1 MSGHSKWSTIKH
13 KKGAA
18 DAKRGKI
25 FTKVIKEITVAA
37 RIGGGDIDG
46 NPRLRLAVQKAKEV
60 NMPQENVTRAIKKGT
75 GELEGVQYE
84 EISYEGYGPGGVAI
98 FMEVMTDNKNRTVG
112 ELRAILGKNGGNMG
126 ENGCVAWIF
135 EQKGLITVKMSEKGE
150 EELLELA
157 IDAGGDDMQ
166 TVDDYYE
173 ITTSVESFE
182 SVRKAIEDAGI
193 KTQSSELTRI
203 PQNTVNVLTEF
214 SHLIRKALSKKID
227 MKFLPKVSFIGDK
240 SFDYAEKI
248 EKYRQLIG
256 LKHIMLLQQ
265 FPGIDYQKIL
275 KSMTLFSENV
285 IPRFGADGN

>member
-25 FTKVIKEITVAA
+25 FTKVIKEITVSA
-37 RIGGGDIDG
+37 RIGGGDADG

-84 EISYEGYGPGGVAI
+84 ETIYEGYGPGGVAI

-112 ELRAILGKNGGNMG
+112 ELRATLGKNGGNMG

-135 EQKGLITVKMSEKGE
+135 EQKGLITVKTSEKGE
-150 EELLELA
+150 EELLEFV
-157 IDAGGDDMQ
+157 IEAGGDDMQ
-166 TVDDYYE
+166 IVDGYYE
-173 ITTSVESFE
+173 ITTSAESFE
-182 SVRKAIEDAGI
+182 SVRKSIEDAGI

-203 PQNTVNVLTEF
+203 PQNTVNVEEKHCKSLLRLMDTLED
-214 SHLIRKALSKKID
+214 HDDIQ
-227 MKFLPKVSFIGDK
+227 KVYSN
-240 SFDYAEKI
+240 FDITDEMVTAME
-248 EKYRQLIG
+248 QN
-256 LKHIMLLQQ
+256 
-265 FPGIDYQKIL
+265 
-275 KSMTLFSENV
+275 S
-285 IPRFGADGN
+285 

>member
-37 RIGGGDIDG
+37 RIGGGDVDG

-75 GELEGVQYE
+75 GELEGIQYE
-84 EISYEGYGPGGVAI
+84 ETSYEGYGPGGVAI

-112 ELRAILGKNGGNMG
+112 ELRATLGKNGGNMG

-135 EQKGLITVKMSEKGE
+135 EQKGIITVKTSEKDE
-150 EELLELA
+150 DELLELV
-157 IDAGGDDMQ
+157 INAGGDNMQ
-166 TVDDYYE
+166 TIDDYYE

-182 SVRKAIEDAGI
+182 SVRKAIEDANI
-193 KTQSSELTRI
+193 NTQSAELTRI
-203 PQNTVNVLTEF
+203 PQNTVNVEEKNCKSL
-214 SHLIRKALSKKID
+214 LRLMD
-227 MKFLPKVSFIGDK
+227 MLEDHDDIQKVYSN
-240 SFDYAEKI
+240 FDITDELMAII
-248 EKYRQLIG
+248 EQN
-256 LKHIMLLQQ
+256 
-265 FPGIDYQKIL
+265 
-275 KSMTLFSENV
+275 S
-285 IPRFGADGN
+285 

>member
-37 RIGGGDIDG
+37 RIGGGDVDG

-60 NMPQENVTRAIKKGT
+60 NMPQENLIRAIKKGT
-75 GELEGVQYE
+75 GELEGVQYQ

-98 FMEVMTDNKNRTVG
+98 FMEVMTDNKNRTIG
-112 ELRAILGKNGGNMG
+112 ELRAVLDKNGGNMG

-135 EQKGLITVKMSEKGE
+135 EKKGIITIMISEKDE
-150 EELLELA
+150 EELLELVM
-157 IDAGGDDMQ
+157 DAGGDDLQ

-182 SVRKAIEDAGI
+182 SVRKAIENSGL
-193 KTQSSELTRI
+193 KVQSAQLTRI
-203 PQNTVNVLTEF
+203 PQNTVNVEEKNCKSL
-214 SHLIRKALSKKID
+214 LRLMD
-227 MKFLPKVSFIGDK
+227 MLEDHDDIQKLYSN
-240 SFDYAEKI
+240 FDITDE
-248 EKYRQLIG
+248 LMT
-256 LKHIMLLQQ
+256 IMEE
-265 FPGIDYQKIL
+265 
-275 KSMTLFSENV
+275 SS
-285 IPRFGADGN
+285 